1 MSFELPHK
9 RRTRN
14 NHGVQFPVN
23 LIINDEIKKKS
34 TKKIQHKTNIN
45 QNNEDGI

>member
-14 NHGVQFPVN
+14 NHEVHFPVN
-23 LIINDEIKKKS
+23 LIMKDEIKEKS

-45 QNNEDGI
+45 QNNEDEI